1 LAPHGISICDVQAI
15 GAALET
21 FEKFQYVIIIYY
33 LVERRYGPYIALSGT
48 YRGMGTQL
56 LFSYGNMRYSLEG
69 KTKGMIAQ
77 STLGFEQGPI
87 RPPNEARS
95 LLLRVTRN
103 CPWNQCLF
111 CPVYKGQKFSLR
123 TAEEIKRDIQ
133 TAREIAD
140 DIKALSWKLGESGSV
155 TNPVMRH
162 ILNNNHT
169 YSYQSVAM
177 WLYYGTGEC
186 FLQDA
191 DNLIMKTE
199 DLIEILSFLREKF
212 PELTRVTT
220 YARSR
225 TVSRKS
231 VSELKEIKA
240 AGLDRIHIG
249 LESGSDRVLKFIK
262 KGVDADRHIDA
273 GRKVVEAGLS
283 LSEYIM
289 PGLGGEALWREH
301 ALETAEVLNRINPHF
316 IRLRSLRVISH
327 APLYKKLENGE
338 FKSLTDDQVVE
349 EIKLLIENLDN
360 STTSTVTSDHIM
372 NLLEEVHGKLPEDKE
387 HMLEVIRKYQALP
400 NSDRLIYRIG
410 RRGGAYSSTDDLY
423 RDSST
428 YEKVKNLISE
438 LSARGPDE
446 VEQFINEMANQ
457 YV

>member
-1 LAPHGISICDVQAI
+1 M
-15 GAALET
+15 T
-21 FEKFQYVIIIYY
+21 
-33 LVERRYGPYIALSGT
+33 
-48 YRGMGTQL
+48 
-56 LFSYGNMRYSLEG
+56 
-69 KTKGMIAQ
+69 AQ
-77 STLGFEQGPI
+77 SPLTFEQGPI

-123 TAEEIKRDIQ
+123 TVEEIKADIQ
-133 TAREIAD
+133 SARDIAD
-140 DIKALSWKLGESGSV
+140 DIKAVSWKLGESGNV
-155 TNPVMRH
+155 TNSLMTH

-169 YSYQSVAM
+169 YSYQSIAM

-199 DLIEILSFLREKF
+199 DLVEILSFLREKF
-212 PELTRVTT
+212 PDLTRVTT
-220 YARSR
+220 YSRSR

-249 LESGSDRVLKFIK
+249 LESGSDLVLKFIK
-262 KGVDADRHIDA
+262 KGVSAERHIDA
-273 GRKVVEAGLS
+273 GRKVIEAGLS

-301 ALETAEVLNRINPHF
+301 ARETANVLSQINPNF
-316 IRLRSLRVISH
+316 IRLRSLRVVSR
-327 APLYKKLENGE
+327 APLYKKLESGE
-338 FKSLTDDQVVE
+338 FKPLTDDQVVE
-349 EIKLLIENLDN
+349 EIKLFVESLDN
-360 STTSTVTSDHIM
+360 NITSTVTSDHIM
-372 NLLEEVHGKLPEDKE
+372 NLLEEVRGTLPDDKD

-400 NSDRLIYRIG
+400 NSDRVIYRIG
-410 RRGGAYSSTDDLY
+410 RWGGAYSSTEDLY
-423 RDSST
+423 RQGT
-428 YEKVKNLISE
+428 IYEKIKNLISE

-446 VEQFINEMANQ
+446 LERFINDMANQ

>member
-1 LAPHGISICDVQAI
+1 M
-15 GAALET
+15 T
-21 FEKFQYVIIIYY
+21 
-33 LVERRYGPYIALSGT
+33 
-48 YRGMGTQL
+48 
-56 LFSYGNMRYSLEG
+56 
-69 KTKGMIAQ
+69 AQ
-77 STLGFEQGPI
+77 SPFTFEQGPI

-123 TAEEIKRDIQ
+123 TVEEIKADIQ
-133 TAREIAD
+133 SARDIAD
-140 DIKALSWKLGESGSV
+140 DIKAVSWKLGESGNV
-155 TNPVMRH
+155 TNSLMTH

-169 YSYQSVAM
+169 YSYQSIAM

-199 DLIEILSFLREKF
+199 DLVEILSFLREKF
-212 PELTRVTT
+212 PDLTRVTT
-220 YARSR
+220 YSRSR

-249 LESGSDRVLKFIK
+249 LESGSDLVLKFIK
-262 KGVDADRHIDA
+262 KGVSAERHIDA
-273 GRKVVEAGLS
+273 GRKVIEAGLS

-301 ALETAEVLNRINPHF
+301 ARETANVLSQINPNF
-316 IRLRSLRVISH
+316 IRLRSLRVVSR
-327 APLYKKLENGE
+327 APLYKKLESGE
-338 FKSLTDDQVVE
+338 FKPLTDDQVVE
-349 EIKLLIENLDN
+349 EIKLFVESLDN
-360 STTSTVTSDHIM
+360 NITSTVTSDHIM
-372 NLLEEVHGKLPEDKE
+372 NLLEEVRGTLPDDKD

-400 NSDRLIYRIG
+400 NSDRVIYRIG
-410 RRGGAYSSTDDLY
+410 RWGGVYSSTEDLY
-423 RDSST
+423 RQGT
-428 YEKVKNLISE
+428 IYEKIKNLISE

-446 VEQFINEMANQ
+446 LERFINDMANQ